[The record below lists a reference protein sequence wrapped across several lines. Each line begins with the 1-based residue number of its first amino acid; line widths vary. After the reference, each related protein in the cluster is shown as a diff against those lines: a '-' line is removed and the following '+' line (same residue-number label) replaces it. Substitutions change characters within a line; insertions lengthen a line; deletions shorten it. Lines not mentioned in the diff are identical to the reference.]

1 MPPAAEGALPSL
13 PEYPY
18 TGGEVVLNGMNI
30 FIVVLSI
37 VAGVGIG
44 FLVTFSLSRK
54 KLSNSESLSSRIV
67 EEAKKEADTIKKEGI
82 LQARETLLKAKAES
96 EKEVKERRQELDGIE
111 RKIRSKDE
119 LIDKR
124 SEALA
129 QKESQIESREK
140 SLVGKENQ
148 IQEKTDKLCRLI
160 EEERQKL
167 ERIAGISSEEA
178 REQLVQAMESEAKRD
193 AALLIRKVE
202 EEARRNAEKV
212 SREIMTYAMQRY
224 ASDFVAESTVSV
236 VNLPNDEM
244 KGRII
249 GREGRNIRAIEA
261 ATGIDLI
268 VDDTPEA
275 VVLSSF
281 DPIRREV
288 ARISLERLITD
299 GRIHPGRI
307 EEIVKK
313 ATQEV
318 DKVVQETGER
328 VSFDVGVHDLH
339 PEIVTLLGSLK
350 YRTSFSQNV
359 LQHSV
364 EVAYLTGIMASEL
377 KMNVKE
383 AKRAGLL
390 HDIGK
395 AVDHKIEGTHAA
407 IGADYARRFGESAS
421 IVQAIAT
428 HHDDSRTT
436 TLLGA
441 LVQVA
446 DSLSAARP
454 GARREMLETY
464 VKRLEEL
471 EGIANS
477 FSGVDRCFAIQAG
490 REIRILVENE
500 KISDNDA
507 VMLCRDIVK
516 KIEKDLT
523 YPGQIKVTVIRETRV
538 SDFAR

>member
-1 MPPAAEGALPSL
+1 LIYDSL
-13 PEYPY
+13 I
-18 TGGEVVLNGMNI
+18 I
-30 FIVVLSI
+30 FIIFGATAIGVLLGYI
-37 VAGVGIG
+37 VRQK
-44 FLVTFSLSRK
+44 LYEK
-54 KLSNSESLSSRIV
+54 KLESSENLSARIID
-67 EEAKKEADTIKKEGI
+67 EAKKEAETIKKEAI
-82 LQARETLLKAKAES
+82 LQAKENLLKTKTEL
-96 EKEVKERRQELDGIE
+96 EKDSKERRQELDTLE
-111 RKIRSKDE
+111 RRLRSKE
-119 LIDKR
+119 ENIDKR
-124 SEALA
+124 IDLLSQKESNIENREKNLSN
-129 QKESQIESREK
+129 KESQISEK
-140 SLVGKENQ
+140 HDRLNRMLEEQKE
-148 IQEKTDKLCRLI
+148 
-160 EEERQKL
+160 KL
-167 ERIAGISSEEA
+167 EKIAGISSEEA
-178 REQLVQAMESEAKRD
+178 KNYLIQSMETAAKRD
-193 AALLIRKVE
+193 AAMTIRKIE
-202 EEARRNAEKV
+202 EEAKRVSDKNA
-212 SREIMTYAMQRY
+212 REIITYAIQRY
-224 ASDFVAESTVSV
+224 ASEFVAENTVSV

-288 ARISLERLITD
+288 ARMSLERLITD

-307 EEIVKK
+307 EDIVKK
-313 ATQEV
+313 VKTEV
-318 DKVVQETGER
+318 DTIIRETGER
-328 VSFDVGVHDLH
+328 TSFDVGVHDLH
-339 PEIVTLLGSLK
+339 PEIVYLLGSLK
-350 YRTSFSQNV
+350 FRTSFSQNV

-364 EVAYLTGIMASEL
+364 EVAHLTGIMAAEL

-407 IGADYARRFGESAS
+407 IGADYAKRFGESS
-421 IVQAIAT
+421 KIVQAIAT
-428 HHDDSRTT
+428 HHDDGRTN
-436 TLLGA
+436 TLLGVLIQA
-441 LVQVA
+441 A

-471 EGIANS
+471 ENIANS

-500 KISDNDA
+500 KISDDDA
-507 VMLCRDIVK
+507 FMLCKDIIK
-516 KIEKDLT
+516 KIEADLT

-538 SDFAR
+538 SDYAR

>member
-1 MPPAAEGALPSL
+1 LIYNAMMTLVMLGLLVLGVLLGYALSRK
-13 PEYPY
+13 
-18 TGGEVVLNGMNI
+18 
-30 FIVVLSI
+30 
-37 VAGVGIG
+37 
-44 FLVTFSLSRK
+44 LSRK
-54 KLSNSESLSSRIV
+54 KRESSESLSLRIV
-67 EEAKKEADTIKKEGI
+67 DEAKKEAETIKKEAV
-82 LQARETLLKAKAES
+82 LQAKENLLKVKTEF
-96 EKEVKERRQELDGIE
+96 EKDTRERKVELDNLERRL
-111 RKIRSKDE
+111 RSKE
-119 LIDKR
+119 ENIDKR
-124 SEALA
+124 IDALS
-129 QKESQIESREK
+129 QKETNIENREK
-140 SLVGKENQ
+140 SLIHKESNLN
-148 IQEKTDKLCRLI
+148 EKHDRLNRMLD
-160 EEERQKL
+160 EQKEKL
-167 ERIAGISSEEA
+167 EKIAGISSEEA
-178 REQLVQAMESEAKRD
+178 KNHLMQSMEAAAKRE
-193 AALLIRKVE
+193 AATAIRKIE
-202 EEARRNAEKV
+202 EETKRVADKT
-212 SREIMTYAMQRY
+212 SREIIAYAIQRY
-224 ASDFVAESTVSV
+224 SGEFVAENTVSV

-307 EEIVKK
+307 EDIVKK
-313 ATQEV
+313 VRAEIDV
-318 DKVVQETGER
+318 IIRETGER
-328 VSFDVGVHDLH
+328 TSFDAGVHDIH
-339 PEIVTLLGSLK
+339 PEIIYLLGSLRF
-350 YRTSFSQNV
+350 RTSFSQNV
-359 LQHSV
+359 LQHSI
-364 EVAYLTGIMASEL
+364 EVAHLTGMMAAEL

-395 AVDHKIEGTHAA
+395 ALDHKIEGTHAS
-407 IGADYARRFGESAS
+407 IGADHAKRFGESAK

-428 HHDDSRTT
+428 HHDDGRTN
-436 TLLGA
+436 TLLGV
-441 LVQVA
+441 LVQAA

-471 EGIANS
+471 ESIANS
-477 FSGVDRCFAIQAG
+477 FSGVDKCYAIQAG

-507 VMLCRDIVK
+507 VMLCKDIIK
-516 KIEKDLT
+516 KIETDLT

-538 SDFAR
+538 SDYAR

>member
-1 MPPAAEGALPSL
+1 MIYDSL
-13 PEYPY
+13 I
-18 TGGEVVLNGMNI
+18 I
-30 FIVVLSI
+30 FIIFGATAIGVLLGYI
-37 VAGVGIG
+37 VRQK
-44 FLVTFSLSRK
+44 LYEK
-54 KLSNSESLSSRIV
+54 KLESSENLSARIID
-67 EEAKKEADTIKKEGI
+67 EAKKEAETIKKEAI
-82 LQARETLLKAKAES
+82 LQAKENLLKTKTEL
-96 EKEVKERRQELDGIE
+96 EKDSKERRQELDTLE
-111 RKIRSKDE
+111 RRLRSKE
-119 LIDKR
+119 ENIDKR
-124 SEALA
+124 IDLLSQKESNIENREKNLSN
-129 QKESQIESREK
+129 KESQISEK
-140 SLVGKENQ
+140 HDRLNRMLEEQKE
-148 IQEKTDKLCRLI
+148 
-160 EEERQKL
+160 KL
-167 ERIAGISSEEA
+167 EKIAGISSEEA
-178 REQLVQAMESEAKRD
+178 KNYLIQSMETAAKRD
-193 AALLIRKVE
+193 AAMTIRKIE
-202 EEARRNAEKV
+202 EEAKRVSDKNA
-212 SREIMTYAMQRY
+212 REIITYAIQRY
-224 ASDFVAESTVSV
+224 ASEFVAENTVSV

-288 ARISLERLITD
+288 ARMSLERLITD

-307 EEIVKK
+307 EDIVKK
-313 ATQEV
+313 VKTEV
-318 DKVVQETGER
+318 DTIIRETGER
-328 VSFDVGVHDLH
+328 TSFDVGVHDLH
-339 PEIVTLLGSLK
+339 PEIVYLLGSLK
-350 YRTSFSQNV
+350 FRTSFSQNV

-364 EVAYLTGIMASEL
+364 EVAHLTGIMAAEL

-407 IGADYARRFGESAS
+407 IGADYAKRFGESS
-421 IVQAIAT
+421 KIVQAIAT
-428 HHDDSRTT
+428 HHDDGRTN
-436 TLLGA
+436 TLLGVLIQA
-441 LVQVA
+441 A

-471 EGIANS
+471 ENIANS

-500 KISDNDA
+500 KISDDDA
-507 VMLCRDIVK
+507 FMLCKDIIK
-516 KIEKDLT
+516 KIEADLT

-538 SDFAR
+538 SDYAR